1 MLLALQKILA
11 KYRLYVNLIQ
21 SCTLHKNSHKLSS
34 IAPIKKIRCQIGI
47 YFKHGAIN
55 VGRHGMTFIP
65 TKNFWLRNPNIIE
78 HDKKIQEVIINELFF
93 WTGLYTGLLWHQ
105 FQLNIILKFCLSIQW
120 LNLFFLFFWKRRI
133 CSFYSA
139 IAVCIRALLYR
150 IWIYYFLFLQEIV
163 KTIEFFLSNNHVTN
177 FERNLV
183 SCYGAQH
190 FLQHVKKTSIWDLF
204 FGSMELNLRL
214 FLCRV
219 LDWINYQGARLN
231 PACILQE
238 FSARPTKSPKSF
250 GYWLQMMM

>member
-183 SCYGAQH
+183 SSYGAQH
-190 FLQHVKKTSIWDLF
+190 FLQHVKKNF
-204 FGSMELNLRL
+204 NLRPIFWL
-214 FLCRV
+214 NGTQFTPV
-219 LDWINYQGARLN
+219 FMQGARLN
-231 PACILQE
+231 QLSGCKIEPSLY
-238 FSARPTKSPKSF
+238 FARIFCKTYKIS
-250 GYWLQMMM
+250 